1 MKIVLDGIQMD
12 NTAETT
18 GGISDGRSVAKINTL
33 DKRNIAS
40 FDSPGSRGS
49 AHNDLGRAAVEV
61 SFNGTIWGESAKE
74 VIEQIRG
81 KFKSGEP
88 VPFIA
93 NLSGMT
99 DITRVVIERLD
110 ISDMPGFKDRYDYS
124 IRLKEYREPP
134 EEPTLPAVGGAEAG
148 EGGEGA
154 GEEEGEAGKEEGEEG
169 DGADEEA
176 KAWADEEAEKS
187 DEGSNV
193 VIGKVLNADGKPK
206 KGATV
211 KVSSDSGERTVVTDD
226 EGTYLLENL
235 EPGEYTAIVDGEN
248 DFEGIKKKLIVGN
261 GDKGE
266 SEGESEG

>member
-12 NTAETT
+12 NTA
-18 GGISDGRSVAKINTL
+18 GKPDGISDGRSVAKINTL

-40 FDSPGSRGS
+40 FDSPGARGS
-49 AHNDLGRAAVEV
+49 AYSDLGRAAVEV
-61 SFNGTIWGESAKE
+61 SFNGTIWGEDAKGI
-74 VIEQIRG
+74 IEQIRG

-88 VPFIA
+88 VPFTA
-93 NLSGMT
+93 NISGIT
-99 DITRVVIERLD
+99 DITKVVIDRLD
-110 ISDMPGFKDRYDYS
+110 FSDIPGSMDRYDYS

-134 EEPTLPAVGGAEAG
+134 EEPATPAAGGAEAG

-154 GEEEGEAGKEEGEEG
+154 GGEGEAGREEGKEG
-169 DGADEEA
+169 AGADEEA
-176 KAWADEEAEKS
+176 KEWADKEAEKS

-193 VIGKVLNADGKPK
+193 VIGRVLDADGNPK

-226 EGTYLLENL
+226 EGTYSLENL
-235 EPGEYTAIVDGEN
+235 EPGEYTAIVDGDK
-248 DFEGIKKKLIVGN
+248 DFEGIKKKLTVGN
-261 GDKGE
+261 GGEGE